1 MKYLWKRATGL
12 LLTSA
17 LVLGLAACGGTPTG
31 NTNPPEDPGTQQTTQ
46 PVAPDSGAAGEKLVY
61 SNGGPEEFFET
72 PWLNPGTYVYNK
84 AVYGHLIVADE
95 NLNPIPNH
103 PDALATYEYSADG
116 KTLTFTLRDDAYWHN
131 GEKVTPEDI
140 KWSIEFVAKTPVANA
155 VFISTFSAI
164 AGSKT
169 GDTFNDTFSGIA
181 IDGQKII
188 ITFDKIAPDAL
199 LTFTQFAP
207 VPKSEFEGIDPLQV
221 QQAPFFQHPI
231 GCGPFMVEEVNMK
244 NYTIL
249 APFDRYYNGVAD
261 FKIQLLPS
269 AGDSDPNVVT
279 RAKSGNLDYGYTK
292 MVADVQALEG
302 TPGITVTP
310 IDVRY
315 TRLFYLNK
323 FDKKDGS
330 PAPLADVRVR
340 QALRYAIDMETICE
354 TLFQGSAVPA
364 NALAPDANLKGGDL
378 NDYNYNPE
386 KAKELLAEANWDP
399 NTVIK
404 AVYYYTDQ
412 ATVDLMTAVQAYLAD
427 VGIKMEFELVEGDL
441 ATILW
446 AAPADQTNGPRAVD
460 WDICYAANA
469 ALSLHEYYDRYRTG
483 SPTNSHT
490 PEDAELNR
498 LIDATNAS
506 ADVNAQNEAFK
517 ELIKYENENLFTMAL
532 YYQPIFLITS
542 DKIGDIQKGTP
553 QFCINWGIQ
562 NWNVQ

>member
-249 APFDRYYNGVAD
+249 APFDKYYNGVAD

-269 AGDSDPNVVT
+269 ADLAAEVG
-279 RAKSGNLDYGYTK
+279 
-292 MVADVQALEG
+292 VARGGHPRQ
-302 TPGITVTP
+302 
-310 IDVRY
+310 
-315 TRLFYLNK
+315 
-323 FDKKDGS
+323 
-330 PAPLADVRVR
+330 VR
-340 QALRYAIDMETICE
+340 QSGLRLHQDGCRRAGPGGYPRHHRYA
-354 TLFQGSAVPA
+354 
-364 NALAPDANLKGGDL
+364 
-378 NDYNYNPE
+378 
-386 KAKELLAEANWDP
+386 
-399 NTVIK
+399 
-404 AVYYYTDQ
+404 
-412 ATVDLMTAVQAYLAD
+412 
-427 VGIKMEFELVEGDL
+427 
-441 ATILW
+441 
-446 AAPADQTNGPRAVD
+446 
-460 WDICYAANA
+460 
-469 ALSLHEYYDRYRTG
+469 YR
-483 SPTNSHT
+483 
-490 PEDAELNR
+490 R
-498 LIDATNAS
+498 
-506 ADVNAQNEAFK
+506 
-517 ELIKYENENLFTMAL
+517 AL
-532 YYQPIFLITS
+532 YPPVL
-542 DKIGDIQKGTP
+542 P
-553 QFCINWGIQ
+553 QQVRQEGRLPRPLG
-562 NWNVQ
+562 